1 METLKKMRMER
12 RGSVLMETILVIP
25 LYIAFF
31 SGIYLLGD
39 LELGRNR
46 LAAAD
51 RFAVWLA
58 GSRYEDKDDEAV
70 KKDASKAFF
79 PDGEFAEGT
88 KLESFSSGKTK
99 ADWYSVVRGAAEL
112 KMVLPVWAV
121 GCRKGAIQ
129 LFADI
134 GSSPDKELWD
144 KSRREDRC
152 GMWNTAQP
160 SSTVRVCPATPPMRF
175 PSATAR
181 NTSETRS
188 SRHGANEHETFF
200 DIFIRVLSC
209 GVRHCGGYPA
219 SGGITAF
226 RRGKRRRE
234 NVEAMRNHAAFL
246 CRGKKEFWSVFAETG
261 LDTAEDTGI

>member
-51 RFAVWLA
+51 RFAVWLS
-58 GSRYEDKDDEAV
+58 GCRYGDKDDEAV

-144 KSRREDRC
+144 KLSFRAREIEGPDTHSVLMRADYDVREKP
-152 GMWNTAQP
+152 GRELAQ
-160 SSTVRVCPATPPMRF
+160 
-175 PSATAR
+175 
-181 NTSETRS
+181 
-188 SRHGANEHETFF
+188 
-200 DIFIRVLSC
+200 
-209 GVRHCGGYPA
+209 GGPLWYVEYR
-219 SGGITAF
+219 TAF
-226 RRGKRRRE
+226 IDRE
-234 NVEAMRNHAAFL
+234 GVPGDTPNALSVSDGAEYIRNPQFEA
-246 CRGKKEFWSVFAETG
+246 WSK
-261 LDTAEDTGI
+261 